1 MGRED
6 IPWIVILVVL
16 VVVGFLIGQRYV
28 APSTPEAT
36 APEAAKMAFRSRFWE
51 ERGLDLGVQVGL
63 VFVGTLGI
71 AALLPRGM
79 GESE

>member
-6 IPWIVILVVL
+6 ILWIVILVVL
-16 VVVGFLIGQRYV
+16 LVLGFLVGQQCV

-36 APEAAKMAFRSRFWE
+36 TSEGAKAAFRSRFWE

-63 VFVGTLGI
+63 VFVGALGI